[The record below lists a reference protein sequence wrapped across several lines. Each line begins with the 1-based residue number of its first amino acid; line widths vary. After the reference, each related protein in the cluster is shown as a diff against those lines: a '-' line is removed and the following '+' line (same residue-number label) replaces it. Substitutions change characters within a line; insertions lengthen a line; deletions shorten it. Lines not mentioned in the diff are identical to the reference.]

1 MHKLK
6 ALYVSIY
13 MTSLMAAIALA
24 IWQLTTASGATAWW
38 GVLFAA
44 AVPAAFFMR
53 LFLASVARTG
63 ASLWWI
69 PGAGVAGT
77 AWALAFGG
85 PGLPALVAAIV
96 GIVLGLLYTHW
107 YSRFGARDTAT
118 LATGQTLPDFPLVDV
133 DGRAVSSRDITGTP
147 ALWLFYRGN
156 WCPLCMAQIREVA
169 AQYRRLASRGVAVH
183 LISPQSQEHT
193 QALARRFEVPM
204 RFLMDRDNRAADQL
218 GILARGGLP
227 MGMQVLG
234 YDADVPMPTV
244 LITATGGRI
253 VYCDLTDNYRIRPEP
268 ADFLAA
274 LDRAGL

>member
-13 MTSLMAAIALA
+13 MTSLMAAMAFA
-24 IWQLTTASGATAWW
+24 VWQLTTASDAMAWW
-38 GVLFAA
+38 GVLLAA

-53 LFLASVARTG
+53 LFLASVARTD

-77 AWALAFGG
+77 AWALAFDGL
-85 PGLPALVAAIV
+85 GLPALVAASI

-107 YSRFGARDTAT
+107 YSRFGARDIST
-118 LATGQTLPDFPLVDV
+118 LASGQSLPDFPLVDV
-133 DGRAVSSRDITGTP
+133 DGRPVSSRDLTGTP

-169 AQYRRLASRGVAVH
+169 AQYRTLASRGVAVH
-183 LISPQSQEHT
+183 LVSPQSQAHT
-193 QALARRFEVPM
+193 QALAQRFEVPM
-204 RFLMDRDNRAADQL
+204 RFLMDRDNRAADRL
-218 GILARGGLP
+218 GILAKGGLP

-244 LITATGGRI
+244 LITAAGGRI